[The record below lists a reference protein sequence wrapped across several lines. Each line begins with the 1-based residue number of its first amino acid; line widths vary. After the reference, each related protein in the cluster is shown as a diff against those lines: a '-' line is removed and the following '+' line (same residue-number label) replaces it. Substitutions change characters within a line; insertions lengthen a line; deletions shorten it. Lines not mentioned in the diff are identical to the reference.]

1 MNPGPKL
8 DLKKPK
14 YELFEPELQAL
25 NAEVIHHPELQ
36 AILAQQSNKDIYI
49 SISEISSYCG
59 IILDGA
65 YDKKDMLELCEIL
78 TKKLYEKRTQIILP
92 VQ

>member
-1 MNPGPKL
+1 MLFFVKVNCEIAFNPIL
-8 DLKKPK
+8 LS
-14 YELFEPELQAL
+14 

-36 AILAQQSNKDIYI
+36 AILAQQTNKDIYI
-49 SISEISSYCG
+49 LISEISAYCG

-65 YDKKDMLELCEIL
+65 YDKKDMLELCNIL

-92 VQ
+92 LQ